1 MHYSLPV
8 SNVNFHI
15 YVFSNARAGLYRTLL
30 SIWKLDPRPSQITIL
45 TGHGMT
51 PEIKKSIFTVSEDTS
66 DVGPDCRIYEAR
78 TNLRDEILGY
88 SQMSNFHFSG
98 FISERDMFLPD
109 FSDLI
114 HGKVELESSNS
125 FSYHQRM
132 KFGNSR
138 VIIPKNRTLTP
149 LSATVLS
156 REYILTSFLNTNLSV
171 NLELLSPQ
179 HQNIIQGSPRVII
192 QSNIRSAFD
201 L

>member
-1 MHYSLPV
+1 MSKI
-8 SNVNFHI
+8 NFHI

-45 TGHGMT
+45 TGQGMT
-51 PEIKKSIFTVSEDTS
+51 PEINKSIFTVSEDTS
-66 DVGPDCRIYEAR
+66 DVGPDFQIYEAR
-78 TNLRDEILGY
+78 TSLRDEILRS
-88 SQMSNFHFSG
+88 SQVSNFHFSG
-98 FISERDMFLPD
+98 FISERDMFLPN
-109 FSDLI
+109 FAELI
-114 HGKVELESSNS
+114 HGKVELKSSNS

-138 VIIPKNRTLTP
+138 VILPKNRTSTP

-156 REYILTSFLNTNLSV
+156 RELILTSFLNTNLSV
-171 NLELLSPQ
+171 NLELLTFQP
-179 HQNIIQGSPRVII
+179 QNIIEGSPRVIV